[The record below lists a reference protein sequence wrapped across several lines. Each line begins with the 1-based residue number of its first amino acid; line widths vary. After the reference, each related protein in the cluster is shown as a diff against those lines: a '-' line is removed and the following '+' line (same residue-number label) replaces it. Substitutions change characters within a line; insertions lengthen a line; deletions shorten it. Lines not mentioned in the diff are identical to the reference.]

1 MINVVL
7 PKRAGSCPAPAS
19 LPIPC
24 SAHRGESATVE
35 SIGRPFPAP
44 QLDVTGHRPVR
55 REDRSGPW
63 GRLSRPQHLPIKKW
77 HKSAR
82 PIAAKWQPRGGVCQ
96 EWRLNCCRPAPPPR
110 PTRRW
115 QRPTGGG
122 ESPAPST
129 GFDSCGWRF
138 QYGGRRPLP
147 RARARPR
154 TKPATSS
161 AMLGAGPAS
170 PRSAALPLGVTWRAR
185 LSR

>member
-24 SAHRGESATVE
+24 SAHRRVSNGRVNRPSVSGTAARRHWASACPARRPIRSLGPIVAAATPTKKDMGSQRSPSPPNGNRAVA
-35 SIGRPFPAP
+35 SARNGARIAAGLLRLLARRVAGR
-44 QLDVTGHRPVR
+44 DR
-55 REDRSGPW
+55 REVGS
-63 GRLSRPQHLPIKKW
+63 RLHRQK
-77 HKSAR
+77 
-82 PIAAKWQPRGGVCQ
+82 
-96 EWRLNCCRPAPPPR
+96 
-110 PTRRW
+110 
-115 QRPTGGG
+115 
-122 ESPAPST
+122 

-161 AMLGAGPAS
+161 AMPGAGPAS
-170 PRSAALPLGVTWRAR
+170 PRSAALPLGVTWVAR